1 MDFSLE
7 IVEIEYTPEQEEFAN
22 EVRAWLDENVPKD
35 LYHPRDPTK
44 ATYEQWL
51 QRREL
56 GRKAGKKGWLYP
68 TYPKEVGGGGLD
80 ADHAQVITE
89 ECAKRGVSFRGY
101 FDVAGLA
108 LAAINACATEE
119 QRSKHL
125 PPMISGEA
133 ITWQL
138 FTEPEAG
145 TDAANQQTNAL
156 RAVREKDYFI
166 VNGQKI
172 FVGGL
177 YPPPELFLLLT
188 RSDLE
193 AERHENLSMFL
204 APANLEGIT
213 IQALDLFVPGRI
225 SEVNG
230 TTADSAAGQ
239 KYTVFFDDVKV
250 PESYLIGKEGDGWTV
265 TNATLSAEQGGGRPV
280 GGGRPAGGGG
290 GAAAAPVIRR
300 PRNIRMGHNVM
311 VEKFLEQCKTNPNI
325 IKRLKENPHL
335 VERVVNVYIG
345 AEIERLNAIRN
356 MGGRGGM
363 YGGPQ
368 AQLYTK
374 NFGTRFIA
382 DMAAVLGPYALIDDE
397 EWGLEEGIFDMAE
410 RCGICLAPAGT
421 PEALK
426 IIISRALNIGR

>member
-1 MDFSLE
+1 MDFDVE
-7 IVEIEYTPEQEEFAN
+7 VKEIEYTPEQEEFAK
-22 EVRAWLDENVPKD
+22 EVRIWLDENVPKD
-35 LYHPRDPTK
+35 IYHPRDPTK

-56 GRKAGKKGWLYP
+56 GIKAGKKGWLYP
-68 TYPKEVGGGGLD
+68 TSPKEQGGGGLN
-80 ADHAQVITE
+80 ADQAQVITE
-89 ECAKRGVSFRGY
+89 ECAKRDVSFRGY

-108 LAAINACATEE
+108 MAAINVLGTDE
-119 QRSKHL
+119 QKQKHM

-156 RAVREKDYFI
+156 RATREDDHFI
-166 VNGQKI
+166 INGQKI

-177 YPPPELFLLLT
+177 YPPPDLLLLLT
-188 RSDLE
+188 RSDLK

-213 IQALDLFVPGRI
+213 IQALDLFTPGRI
-225 SEVNG
+225 SEVFG
-230 TTADSAAGQ
+230 QRADGAAGQ

-250 PESYLIGKEGDGWTV
+250 HESYLIGKEGDGWAA
-265 TNATLSAEQGGGRPV
+265 TNATLSAEQGGGRPA
-280 GGGRPAGGGG
+280 GGRPGAGGGPV
-290 GAAAAPVIRR
+290 APPR
-300 PRNIRMGHNVM
+300 PRNIRIGRNVM
-311 VEKFLEQCKTNPNI
+311 VQKFLEQCKTNPNI
-325 IKRLKENPHL
+325 IKRLKENPLL

-345 AEIERLNAIRN
+345 AEIERLNGIRN

-368 AQLYTK
+368 AQLHTT

-382 DMAAVLGPYALIDDE
+382 DMAAVMGPYALVDDE
-397 EWGLEEGIFDMAE
+397 EWGLENGIFDMAE

-426 IIISRALNIGR
+426 IVISRALSIGR